1 MQGTEQVIDEL
12 AADKAATEAAA
23 ATPAAPAADAG
34 AMAPAERAQFDM
46 AAIDTRPWDERYRE
60 GVDRVQALNVQL
72 HAVRGK
78 VLGANQAVV
87 EAEQSMALAQE
98 TKAAASQDVADT
110 RDETILTLKNAT
122 RPHRRTHCDA
132 RRHLGPY
139 RSGQVVIPG
148 QLAGE
153 AV

>member
-23 ATPAAPAADAG
+23 AGAPAPPAAIG
-34 AMAPAERAQFDM
+34 PAEQAKFNT

-60 GVDRVQALNVQL
+60 GVDRVQALNIQL

-78 VLGANQAVV
+78 VLGANDAVA

-98 TKAAASQDVADT
+98 SKAAATKDVADT
-110 RDETILTLKNAT
+110 RYETILTLKT
-122 RPHRRTHCDA
+122 QRDLIDERIVM
-132 RRHLGPY
+132 LEG
-139 RSGQVVIPG
+139 I
-148 QLAGE
+148 
-153 AV
+153 